1 MDENNK
7 ILLKLE
13 NISKS
18 FAKVENDEVTHA
30 LDSIAL
36 EMRSGEFISL
46 VGPSGCGKS
55 TILRLVAGLIQ
66 PTLGKVTVNEKEIT
80 GPSPERGM
88 VFQKPTLFPWLTVEK
103 NIAFPLKM
111 QGRLNDA
118 NGKEKVEYMLH
129 VIGLE
134 GFRDDYPG
142 QLSGGMAQRVALVRT
157 LISQP
162 EILLLD
168 EPLGAL
174 DAFTRMNMQDEI
186 LSMWREHRQLAHFD
200 LNNDGQIEMGQ
211 DGVEVEVNIS
221 DVHMNASEA
230 FAAGKWEAL
239 FTPVDIPGRF
249 VDMEDFDLTP
259 TEEEKAAM
267 EKEPAY
273 GKPVLYYMSDG
284 CTSGPTV
291 ADDKGYYEEAGL
303 TAEGFKGTSYIE
315 ALGTQQATV
324 AVGHIATMLVPITN
338 SVDIT
343 FVGGAHIGCKSLYAL
358 ADSEYNTTEDLKG
371 TQISV
376 PNGIGASDYNITSLL
391 LDADGID
398 PLKDVTLAQVSSDAC
413 IAAMERGEI
422 SAALLSDTFAYAM
435 MKEGKLK
442 CVRSLQDEDFAK
454 DSCCVIAMNRTFV
467 QENPV
472 IAKKITQAVQKA
484 HSWMHENPEDAT
496 QLLLDRGWNGGDY
509 DMNVMINNALQFGLS
524 DEFTGDSLKRVIEK
538 YVRLGLITAT
548 DDVEGIYEM
557 AWTPVL

>member
-30 LDSIAL
+30 LDCIDL

-118 NGKEKVEYMLH
+118 NGKEKVEHMLH

-186 LSMWREHRQLAHFD
+186 LSMWREHRQLALMVTHD
-200 LNNDGQIEMGQ
+200 VDEAIYMGTRVIVM
-211 DGVEVEVNIS
+211 DAN
-221 DVHMNASEA
+221 
-230 FAAGKWEAL
+230 
-239 FTPVDIPGRF
+239 PGRIIA
-249 VDMEDFDLTP
+249 DIKI
-259 TEEEKAAM
+259 EEEFPRDRSSERFIRYRNMILNQKNWSM
-267 EKEPAY
+267 VRECRFLILIHPKQ
-273 GKPVLYYMSDG
+273 
-284 CTSGPTV
+284 SG
-291 ADDKGYYEEAGL
+291 
-303 TAEGFKGTSYIE
+303 
-315 ALGTQQATV
+315 
-324 AVGHIATMLVPITN
+324 MM
-338 SVDIT
+338 
-343 FVGGAHIGCKSLYAL
+343 
-358 ADSEYNTTEDLKG
+358 
-371 TQISV
+371 
-376 PNGIGASDYNITSLL
+376 
-391 LDADGID
+391 
-398 PLKDVTLAQVSSDAC
+398 VSW
-413 IAAMERGEI
+413 
-422 SAALLSDTFAYAM
+422 
-435 MKEGKLK
+435 
-442 CVRSLQDEDFAK
+442 
-454 DSCCVIAMNRTFV
+454 
-467 QENPV
+467 
-472 IAKKITQAVQKA
+472 
-484 HSWMHENPEDAT
+484 SW
-496 QLLLDRGWNGGDY
+496 Y
-509 DMNVMINNALQFGLS
+509 
-524 DEFTGDSLKRVIEK
+524 
-538 YVRLGLITAT
+538 RL
-548 DDVEGIYEM
+548 
-557 AWTPVL
+557 WSR